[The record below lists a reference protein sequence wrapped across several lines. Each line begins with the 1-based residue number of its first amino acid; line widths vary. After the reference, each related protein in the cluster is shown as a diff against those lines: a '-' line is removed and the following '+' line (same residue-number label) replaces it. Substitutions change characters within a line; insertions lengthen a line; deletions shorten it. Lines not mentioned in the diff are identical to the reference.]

1 MKYGKAHAVRVSQQ
15 VAGVAVTK
23 SFWLILSIL
32 FALASHNVGAAVLPA
47 DRADVLYHSYDG
59 GGVEVT
65 GPSVLVR
72 KSIGDSFSGS
82 LNYYIDNVSSASIDV
97 LSSGASPYEEERTE
111 KSVNLDYLHDKTIM
125 SLSYTNSEESDYIAD
140 TFSFNISQDM
150 FGDLTTV
157 TLGYSQGDNTIGKNY
172 QGQPDPNFTE
182 QNSTTRSYRVGVS
195 QVITKDSLLT
205 GVFESIADEG
215 YLQNPYRSA
224 RYCVPPLTDP
234 VPPPNCTGD
243 AFEPE
248 NYPNT
253 RSSNAIAIRGR
264 YYLPY
269 RASIFGGYRYY
280 NDSWGIRGNT
290 VELGYVHPFK
300 TAWLAEI
307 NYRYY
312 TQTKAD
318 FYQDIFPYPD
328 SQNFLARDKELSTF
342 DSNSVGFGISYDF
355 ATAGWK
361 YIDRG
366 SLNFYYNY
374 IYFDYKDFRNALVD
388 APPQEQPLYN
398 FSANVLRLFVSIWY

>member
-1 MKYGKAHAVRVSQQ
+1 MKYGKVHAVRVSLQ
-15 VAGVAVTK
+15 VAGVVVTSRFK
-23 SFWLILSIL
+23 LLLTILL
-32 FALASHNVGAAVLPA
+32 VLASHTVGAAVLPA

-82 LNYYIDNVSSASIDV
+82 LNYYVDNVSSASIDV
-97 LSSGASPYEEERTE
+97 ISSGASPYKEERTE
-111 KSVNLDYLHDKTIM
+111 KSANIDYLHDKTIM

-157 TLGYSQGDNTIGKNY
+157 SLGYSQGDNTIGKNY
-172 QGQPDPNFTE
+172 EGQPDPTFI
-182 QNSTTRSYRVGVS
+182 QQHSISRSYRVGIS
-195 QVITKDSLLT
+195 QVLTKDSLLT

-234 VPPPNCTGD
+234 VPNCTSD
-243 AFEPE
+243 ALEPE

-269 RASIFGGYRYY
+269 RASVYGGYRYY

-300 TAWLAEI
+300 NSWLAEFS
-307 NYRYY
+307 YRYY
-312 TQTKAD
+312 TQSKAD
-318 FYQDIFPYPD
+318 FYQDIFPYTD

-342 DSNSVGFGISYDF
+342 DSNSLGLGISYDF

-366 SLNFYYNY
+366 SLNIYYNY

-388 APPQEQPLYN
+388 VPPQEQPLYN

>member
-1 MKYGKAHAVRVSQQ
+1 MRVSQQ

-224 RYCVPPLTDP
+224 RYCRQMS
-234 VPPPNCTGD
+234 NCRPIVLAMLLNRRTTPTH
-243 AFEPE
+243 A
-248 NYPNT
+248 
-253 RSSNAIAIRGR
+253 AAMQ
-264 YYLPY
+264 LPY
-269 RASIFGGYRYY
+269 GDVI
-280 NDSWGIRGNT
+280 I
-290 VELGYVHPFK
+290 
-300 TAWLAEI
+300 
-307 NYRYY
+307 
-312 TQTKAD
+312 
-318 FYQDIFPYPD
+318 YPIVLP
-328 SQNFLARDKELSTF
+328 FLADIVITMIHGEYGVIQLSW
-342 DSNSVGFGISYDF
+342 DM
-355 ATAGWK
+355 
-361 YIDRG
+361 
-366 SLNFYYNY
+366 
-374 IYFDYKDFRNALVD
+374 
-388 APPQEQPLYN
+388 
-398 FSANVLRLFVSIWY
+398 SIHLKLPG